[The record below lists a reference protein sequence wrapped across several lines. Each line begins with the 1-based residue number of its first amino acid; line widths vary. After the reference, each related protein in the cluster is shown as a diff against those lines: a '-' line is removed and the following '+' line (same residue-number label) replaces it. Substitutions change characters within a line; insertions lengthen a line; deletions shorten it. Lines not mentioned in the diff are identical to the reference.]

1 MINETG
7 LHKMD
12 LYMHGELFLII
23 QMRKHFCINSI
34 PSFLLH
40 VSIAKS
46 QSQTE
51 SKCYEGNV
59 ILTI

>member
-46 QSQTE
+46 QSNRI
-51 SKCYEGNV
+51 KV
-59 ILTI
+59 L